1 MYCKCGKTV
10 HPVRLDLGYKTCVD
24 CSTTQTYSYVP
35 IIEHK
40 TGNTIQ
46 IRLLLDNINMKKL
59 KYVNYNQFGEPT
71 HVLVDGVMHERVPYV
86 KEWKKYITINK
97 INYVE

>member
-1 MYCKCGKTV
+1 
-10 HPVRLDLGYKTCVD
+10 
-24 CSTTQTYSYVP
+24 
-35 IIEHK
+35 
-40 TGNTIQ
+40 
-46 IRLLLDNINMKKL
+46 MKKL

-71 HVLVDGVMHERVPYV
+71 HVLVDGVMYERVPYV